1 MHQDVVGGGLPALSF
16 PWVVVLQGQLPV
28 NVRQFG
34 LYSPHEPPVRA
45 FTRPFHQPVPLAR
58 SDTGTIR
65 IVVHGRQLFGFRR
78 ATFQPYTSATY
89 G

>member
-1 MHQDVVGGGLPALSF
+1 MNQNVVGGSLSALPL
-16 PWVVVLQGQLPV
+16 PRVVVLQAQV
-28 NVRQFG
+28 KVKFRQFS

-45 FTRPFHQPVPLAR
+45 FSRPFHQPVPLAR

-65 IVVHGRQLFGFRR
+65 VVVHGRQLFGFRC